1 MESVI
6 RFSNDNWH
14 PIRSEWVEGM
24 QSNAHNY
31 LNRTNNRV
39 ESINQK
45 LKKVISKFSNIVTFF
60 ENLMRVVSSLRMER
74 DHKATEGCGILFN
87 LSFNTLIFVKF
98 KHHESFPKH
107 FNFKD

>member
-1 MESVI
+1 
-6 RFSNDNWH
+6 
-14 PIRSEWVEGM
+14 M

-60 ENLMRVVSSLRMER
+60 EDLMRVVSSLRMER
-74 DHKATEGCGILFN
+74 DHKAIVVFQKVKLN
-87 LSFNTLIFVKF
+87 LYGNNQDLMDYAQHLTPYAFGFVTSNIK
-98 KHHESFPKH
+98 K
-107 FNFKD
+107 

>member
-6 RFSNDNWH
+6 RFFNDNWH

-45 LKKVISKFSNIVTFF
+45 LKKIIWKFSNIVAFF
-60 ENLMRVVSSLRMER
+60 EDLMRVVSSLRMER
-74 DHKATEGCGILFN
+74 DHKAIVVFQKVKVN
-87 LSFNTLIFVKF
+87 LYGNNQDLMDYPCDKEI
-98 KHHESFPKH
+98 
-107 FNFKD
+107 